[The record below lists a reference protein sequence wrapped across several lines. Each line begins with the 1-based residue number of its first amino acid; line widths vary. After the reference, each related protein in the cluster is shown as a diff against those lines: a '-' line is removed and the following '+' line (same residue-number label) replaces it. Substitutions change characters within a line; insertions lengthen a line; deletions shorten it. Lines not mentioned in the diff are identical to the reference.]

1 MKRKKLLSLILAGAL
16 SLSLCVPALADG
28 PEAAPT
34 AEEWS
39 EPVLWTAHE
48 ASVPFTA
55 LPEGES
61 VLPLWDGTEEPAAPG
76 EWTGPEEPIPSP
88 EEEAGGVD
96 TAPAEPPQPAAPW
109 YAEAQQYVMEH
120 GIMSGSGVDFDPF
133 GTVTR
138 VVAFHSLWNMEGM
151 PPEKDVAPFS
161 DVALDA
167 WYQDSASWAREA
179 GITQGDGAGHYNP
192 QWTISRAELACAF
205 YRYAQFK
212 GADMA
217 VVNDDLYLSYSDA
230 LSVPDYAS
238 DAFRWAVDRGIING
252 KVQDWVMCL
261 DFGGSATRAELATM
275 LMRLDRLLSGE
286 VSAQTPESQSAS

>member
-48 ASVPFTA
+48 ASVPFA
-55 LPEGES
+55 ELPEGET
-61 VLPLWDGTEEPAAPG
+61 VLPQWDGTEEPAAPG
-76 EWTGPEEPIPSP
+76 EWIGPEEPVPAP
-88 EEEAGGVD
+88 EEA
-96 TAPAEPPQPAAPW
+96 AEPQQPPQPAEPW
-109 YAEAQQYVMEH
+109 YAEAQRYVMEQ
-120 GIMSGSGVDFDPF
+120 GIMSGAGGGFDPD
-133 GTVTR
+133 GIVTR
-138 VVAFHSLWNMEGM
+138 VVAFHALWNMEGM

-167 WYQDSASWAREA
+167 WYQDSASWAQEA
-179 GITQGDGAGHYNP
+179 GITQGDGAGRYNP
-192 QWTISRAELACAF
+192 QWAISRAELACAF

-212 GADMA
+212 GLDVSVADHT
-217 VVNDDLYLSYSDA
+217 VYLSYSDA

-252 KVQDWVMCL
+252 KVQDWVLCL
-261 DFGGSATRAELATM
+261 DFGGSATRAELAAM
-275 LMRLDRLLSGE
+275 LMRLNRLLTGE
-286 VSAQTPESQSAS
+286 SSAQAPGSQSAS